1 MTSVLI
7 SLFGLCNCWRQ
18 YLDSLKVHAN
28 FLLKQ
33 AWLTCQSR
41 GPCICDLWW
50 SARCGGRPWNSC
62 EGEHP
67 FSASPHSSSFPYRR
81 STVRYPCPRP
91 ACTVS
96 ASFPW
101 MAKSVLSWCAGTHI
115 GIPKSLLI
123 YPYSFMS
130 RLTFIWGSAVDLF
143 YSAPRVFSV
152 DFVGRRFSELARG
165 VVDLSSFCLKWLKD
179 VQLWLYTQVWYV
191 LYLFYS

>member
-1 MTSVLI
+1 MSVVAMRR
-7 SLFGLCNCWRQ
+7 CWP
-18 YLDSLKVHAN
+18 VE
-28 FLLKQ
+28 
-33 AWLTCQSR
+33 AWSTCQSR

-165 VVDLSSFCLKWLKD
+165 RSGSVIILFKMVERCSTLALYSSLICLVFIL
-179 VQLWLYTQVWYV
+179 
-191 LYLFYS
+191 